1 MGLTAKR
8 VRDAKPS
15 GKTRIEWDDDVKGLG
30 LRITPGGAKAFVFN
44 YRMDNVSRRMTLGRT
59 SELSLA
65 DARSRAM
72 AAKQAVRVGQ
82 DPLEMLRIRK
92 SLPTVSE
99 ALDRFQSDYMVKRAA
114 LGRLS
119 DKTSREYNRQIE
131 RNLRPALGR
140 KRVQEVTQK
149 DVERMLAPLAP
160 IIANRVLALASKFFR
175 CCEDWELR
183 PQNSNPARGIEKA
196 VEEPRDRT
204 LSADE
209 LGALGRALSE
219 LDENEAAILA
229 IRLAALTGLRIG
241 EVRSM
246 RWEDINLQSGQVVLP
261 KTKTGRRVHTLP
273 AAAVNLLA
281 DTKQLSAWVIPGRD
295 IDKPLDL
302 RWIRRVFERTCRAA
316 GIEGARLHDLR
327 RTVMTQA
334 ASMGVGAHLLR
345 DMLGHKTTAM
355 ADRYIR
361 NAGQPLTELRERVG
375 AGMAAIL
382 SNGELQTNGGDSQHD
397 ISKER
402 RRSVGRTTKS
412 RGAGIP
418 NRSKD

>member
-15 GKTRIEWDDDVKGLG
+15 DKTRIDWDDEVKGLG
-30 LRITPGGAKAFVFN
+30 LRITPRGAKAFIFN
-44 YRMDNVSRRMTLGRT
+44 YRIDGVSRRMTLGRT

-65 DARSRAM
+65 DARSQATATM
-72 AAKQAVRVGQ
+72 QAVRAGQ
-82 DPLEMLRIRK
+82 DPIEMQRNRK
-92 SLPTVSE
+92 TIPTVSE
-99 ALDRFQSDYMVKRAA
+99 ALGRFQTDYMAKRAA

-119 DKTSREYNRQIE
+119 DKTIREYKRQIE
-131 RNLRPALGR
+131 RHLRPALGR
-140 KRVQEVTQK
+140 KRVRDVTQK
-149 DVERMLAPLAP
+149 DVERMLDPLAP
-160 IIANRVLALASKFFR
+160 ILANRVRALASKFFR
-175 CCEDWELR
+175 CCEDWEMR

-204 LSADE
+204 LSAEE

-241 EVRSM
+241 EIRSM
-246 RWEDINLQSGQVVLP
+246 RWEDIKLQSGQVVLP

-273 AAAVNLLA
+273 AAAISLLT
-281 DTKQLSAWVIPGRD
+281 DTKKLNAWVIPGRNLD
-295 IDKPLDL
+295 TPLDV
-302 RWIRRVFERTCRAA
+302 RWIRRVFERACRVA

-334 ASMGVGAHLLR
+334 ASIGVGAHLLR

-375 AGMAAIL
+375 AGIAANMAGKTG
-382 SNGELQTNGGDSQHD
+382 NGHGN
-397 ISKER
+397 
-402 RRSVGRTTKS
+402 
-412 RGAGIP
+412 
-418 NRSKD
+418 

>member
-15 GKTRIEWDDDVKGLG
+15 SKTRIEWDDDVKGLG

-44 YRMDNVSRRMTLGRT
+44 YRMDGVSRRMTLGRS

-72 AAKQAVRVGQ
+72 AAKQAVRAGQ

-99 ALDRFQSDYMVKRAA
+99 ALDRFQADYMVKRAA

-119 DKTSREYNRQIE
+119 DKTTREYNRQIE
-131 RNLRPALGR
+131 RHLRPALGR
-140 KRVQEVTQK
+140 KPVQGVTQK

-160 IIANRVLALASKFFR
+160 IIANRVRALASKFFR

-183 PQNSNPARGIEKA
+183 QQNSNPARGIEKA

-204 LSADE
+204 LSAEE

-273 AAAVNLLA
+273 AAAVSLLA
-281 DTKQLSAWVIPGRD
+281 DTKHLSAWVIPGRD

-302 RWIRRVFERTCRAA
+302 RWIRRVFERACRAA

-334 ASMGVGAHLLR
+334 AAMGVGAHLLR

-375 AGMAAIL
+375 AGIAADMA
-382 SNGELQTNGGDSQHD
+382 GDT
-397 ISKER
+397 
-402 RRSVGRTTKS
+402 G
-412 RGAGIP
+412 
-418 NRSKD
+418 SKDGE